1 MEAVSEAASADAT
14 KAPRQRRERSATQ
27 SLLSIALGLEAIVM
41 FFVMLTAF
49 GLKAVS
55 PAVAFGGGIAFIVAL
70 VLVSGLLRH
79 QWGIWLGWVLQA
91 ALIATGFLLPAMF
104 FVAAIFVGIWVFCFI
119 KGRQLDRAKAE
130 YLSSHYPKETP

>member
-1 MEAVSEAASADAT
+1 MEEVTDVPAQAAKPA
-14 KAPRQRRERSATQ
+14 RQRRERTATQ
-27 SLLSIALGLEAIVM
+27 SLLSIALGLEAVVM

-55 PAVAFGGGIAFIVAL
+55 PGVAFGGGIAFIIAL

-79 QWGIWLGWVLQA
+79 QWGIWLGWALQV
-91 ALIATGFLLPAMF
+91 ALIATGILLPAMF

-119 KGRQLDRAKAE
+119 KGRQLDRAKAAFI
-130 YLSSHYPKETP
+130 SSNNPKETP

>member
-1 MEAVSEAASADAT
+1 MEEVTDVPAQAARPA
-14 KAPRQRRERSATQ
+14 RQRRERTATQ
-27 SLLSIALGLEAIVM
+27 SLLSIALGLEAVVM

-55 PAVAFGGGIAFIVAL
+55 PGVAFGGGIAFIVAL

-79 QWGIWLGWVLQA
+79 QWGIWLGWALQV
-91 ALIATGFLLPAMF
+91 ALIATGILLPAMF

-119 KGRQLDRAKAE
+119 KGRQLDRAKAAF
-130 YLSSHYPKETP
+130 LSSNNPKETP

>member
-1 MEAVSEAASADAT
+1 MTDAAA
-14 KAPRQRRERSATQ
+14 KAGRPARQRRERTATQ
-27 SLLSIALGLEAIVM
+27 SLLSAALGLEAVVM

-55 PAVAFGGGIAFIVAL
+55 PGVAFGGGIGFIVAL

-79 QWGIWLGWVLQA
+79 QWGVWLGWALQA

-104 FVAAIFVGIWVFCFI
+104 FVAALFVGIWVFCFV
-119 KGRQLDRAKAE
+119 KGRQLDRAKAAFI
-130 YLSSHYPKETP
+130 SANNTKETP

>member
-1 MEAVSEAASADAT
+1 MEAVTDTPANAKPA
-14 KAPRQRRERSATQ
+14 RQRRERSATQ
-27 SLLSIALGLEAIVM
+27 SLLSIALGLEAVVM

-55 PAVAFGGGIAFIVAL
+55 PGVAFGGGIAFIVAL

-79 QWGIWLGWVLQA
+79 QWGVWLGWALQV
-91 ALIATGFLLPAMF
+91 ALIATGVLLPAMF

-119 KGRQLDRAKAE
+119 KGRQLDRAKAAFI
-130 YLSSHYPKETP
+130 SANNTKETP

>member
-1 MEAVSEAASADAT
+1 MEAVTDTPANAKPA
-14 KAPRQRRERSATQ
+14 RQRRERSATQ
-27 SLLSIALGLEAIVM
+27 SLLSIALGLEAVVM

-55 PAVAFGGGIAFIVAL
+55 PGVAFGGGIAFIVAL

-79 QWGIWLGWVLQA
+79 QWGVWLGWALQA
-91 ALIATGFLLPAMF
+91 ALIATGVLLPAMF

-119 KGRQLDRAKAE
+119 KGRQLDRAKAAFI
-130 YLSSHYPKETP
+130 SANNTKETP

>member
-1 MEAVSEAASADAT
+1 MEAVTDTPANAKPA
-14 KAPRQRRERSATQ
+14 RQRRERTATQ
-27 SLLSIALGLEAIVM
+27 SLLSIALGLEAVVM

-55 PAVAFGGGIAFIVAL
+55 PGVAFGGGIAFIVAL

-79 QWGIWLGWVLQA
+79 QWGVWLGWALQV
-91 ALIATGFLLPAMF
+91 ALIATGVLLPAMF

-119 KGRQLDRAKAE
+119 KGRQLDRAKAAFI
-130 YLSSHYPKETP
+130 SANNTKETP

>member
-1 MEAVSEAASADAT
+1 METVTDAPADA
-14 KAPRQRRERSATQ
+14 KPARQRRERTATQ

-55 PAVAFGGGIAFIVAL
+55 PGVAFGGGIAFIVAL

-104 FVAAIFVGIWVFCFI
+104 FVAAIFVGIWVFCFV
-119 KGRQLDRAKAE
+119 KGRQLDRAKAA
-130 YLSSHYPKETP
+130 YLSSNNTKETP

>member
-1 MEAVSEAASADAT
+1 MTDAAASNSAKPQRT
-14 KAPRQRRERSATQ
+14 KRERSATE

-49 GLKAVS
+49 GLKAVT

-79 QWGIWLGWVLQA
+79 QWGVWLGWALQV
-91 ALIATGFLLPAMF
+91 ALIATGFLMPAMF
-104 FVAAIFVGIWVFCFI
+104 FVSAIFVAIWVFCFV
-119 KGRQLDRAKAE
+119 KGRQLDRAKAAV
-130 YLSSHYPKETP
+130 LAKLTNPKETP